1 MLAMNDASTRRP
13 SVLLIDLDN
22 CPHEVLELERTAA
35 NYDLIVASHGH
46 HEPRVPL
53 GMASILGQ
61 LIAQGRIEIW
71 AMPAGK
77 NSADFGLTFLA
88 GRLSAEQPPG
98 TDFQIASKD
107 KDLDHAVSLLR
118 RSGFAARRIDSSS
131 TIAATFN
138 ADSEEVSAT
147 AAALAK
153 SLSGPGAKSRPKK
166 KKSLTSTARARG
178 ETPELGIAALAELI
192 NHGAIAY
199 GNNGVPDYD
208 GDLLKLLAAKA
219 ARKRKSKTEL
229 LPVKQL
235 AKKSKMVRVE
245 DDSQLKLFD

>member
-1 MLAMNDASTRRP
+1 MNDASTRRS

-22 CPHEVLELERTAA
+22 CPHEVLELDRTAA
-35 NYDLIVASHGH
+35 SYDLIVASHGH

-53 GMASILGQ
+53 GMASVLGQ

-88 GRLSAEQPPG
+88 GRLSAEQPSG

-118 RSGFAARRIDSSS
+118 RSGFSARRIDSSRV
-131 TIAATFN
+131 IAANLSTE
-138 ADSEEVSAT
+138 SEEVSAT

-153 SLSGPGAKSRPKK
+153 SLSGAGAKSRPKK
-166 KKSLTSTARARG
+166 KKTLTSTARARG
-178 ETPELGIAALAELI
+178 QTPELGIAGLEELV
-192 NHGAIAY
+192 NHGAITY
-199 GNNGVPDYD
+199 GNNGVPVYD
-208 GDLLKLLAAKA
+208 DELLKRLAAKA
-219 ARKRKSKTEL
+219 ARKLKTKTEL

-235 AKKSKMVRVE
+235 AKRSKIVRVE
-245 DDSQLKLFD
+245 DDSQLKLFE